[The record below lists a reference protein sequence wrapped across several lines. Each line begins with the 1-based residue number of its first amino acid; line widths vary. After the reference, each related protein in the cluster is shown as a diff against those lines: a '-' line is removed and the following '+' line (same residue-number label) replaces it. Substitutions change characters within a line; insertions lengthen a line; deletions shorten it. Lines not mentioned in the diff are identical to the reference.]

1 MNTEMIYTVWGVLAG
16 ALFICLLAWV
26 SITDATKRIIP
37 NWAVLIMLI
46 IGILNTV
53 IAAISS
59 LAWWWYPAG
68 IMIALPF
75 LLLWL
80 RGKMGAGDTKL
91 MLVCGLF
98 LGLQASLLMA
108 GLMLVILLIIA
119 AYLYA
124 KQMSLKMQVPLGPV
138 IALACSCMVVAS
150 MVFST

>member
-1 MNTEMIYTVWGVLAG
+1 MNIEMIYTVWGVLAG

-26 SITDATKRIIP
+26 SITDATKRNIP
-37 NWAVLIMLI
+37 NGAILIMLI

-53 IAAISS
+53 IAAISGQV
-59 LAWWWYPAG
+59 WWWYLAG
-68 IMIALPF
+68 TMIALPF

-80 RGKMGAGDTKL
+80 RGKMGAGDAKL

-124 KQMSLKMQVPLGPV
+124 KQMSLKMQAPLGPV
-138 IALACSCMVVAS
+138 IALASGIMITLNLVLS
-150 MVFST
+150 

>member
-26 SITDATKRIIP
+26 SITDATKRNIP
-37 NWAVLIMLI
+37 NLAILIMLI

-53 IAAISS
+53 IAAISDQ
-59 LAWWWYPAG
+59 AWWWHPAG

-75 LLLWL
+75 LLLWF
-80 RGKMGAGDTKL
+80 RGKMGAGDAKL
-91 MLVCGLF
+91 MLACGLF

-119 AYLYA
+119 GYLYA
-124 KQMSLKMQVPLGPV
+124 RKKSLKTQIPLGPV
-138 IALACSCMVVAS
+138 IALACSCMVVVS
-150 MVFST
+150 KIFST

>member
-26 SITDATKRIIP
+26 SITDATKRNIP
-37 NWAVLIMLI
+37 NLAILIMLI
-46 IGILNTV
+46 IGILNTA
-53 IAAISS
+53 IAAISGQV
-59 LAWWWYPAG
+59 WWWYPAG
-68 IMIALPF
+68 TMIALPF

-80 RGKMGAGDTKL
+80 RGKMGAGDAKL

-119 AYLYA
+119 GYLYTR
-124 KQMSLKMQVPLGPV
+124 KKSLKTQVPLGPV
-138 IALACSCMVVAS
+138 IALACSCMVVVS
-150 MVFST
+150 MIFST

>member
-26 SITDATKRIIP
+26 SISDVTKRNIP
-37 NWAVLIMLI
+37 NLAILIMLI

-53 IAAISS
+53 IAAISGQT
-59 LAWWWYPAG
+59 WWWYPTG

-75 LLLWL
+75 LLLWF
-80 RGKMGAGDTKL
+80 RGKMGAGDAKL
-91 MLVCGLF
+91 MLTCGLF

-124 KQMSLKMQVPLGPV
+124 KKRSLKTRIPLGPV
-138 IALACSCMVVAS
+138 ISLACSCMVVVS
-150 MVFST
+150 MFFST